1 MKYTMREP
9 LALPAPDSNGSVPA
23 VPEFSRVYPSFGY
36 APPDGYAQAEPEEPV
51 VPLSHY
57 LWILRCNKWRIIAF
71 ALFCVTATVVVSS
84 RLTPIYEATAAIDID
99 RQAPAGFIGQDAARM
114 APNDADQFLATQVKT
129 IQSDSVLRPVA
140 ERFKLRATESSMLQS
155 PLPTS
160 RVQNAPVVFK
170 NLKVTRPPNTYL
182 LLISY
187 RSPNPDLAADVANGI
202 ADSYIQHTYDIR
214 FRATAGLSA
223 FMEKQI
229 EELKAKMERSSAAQA
244 QFEKDLS
251 VINPEEKTSILSAR
265 LLQLNIEF
273 TNAQG
278 DRVRKQ
284 AAFDSVKG
292 GSMEAAKASTQ
303 GEQLRK
309 LADRL
314 DEAREKFAV
323 VKTQYGAGHPEYKK
337 FLSQVTEL
345 ERQFAAL
352 QTEITQRVSV
362 EYQEAANRENML
374 KLAVAEIK
382 AEFDHLNARFFEY
395 KSLKREADADKTLYD
410 ELVRKIKEAGINSSF
425 QNSSIRLSDSARPPL
440 RPVFPNQWLN
450 ATLAL
455 LFSTLLGVG
464 AAVIADVLDNTV
476 RDPEQIQ
483 RGLKTEVLGSLPVVT
498 SWRHKLLPLAT
509 NGNAYAAATALGIK
523 QREATGSRVNP
534 RRNSQAAGFEEA
546 IRTLRDSILLS
557 DLGRRPRSLLITSA
571 TPREGKTTTSVHLA
585 IAHSLQNRR
594 TLLIDADL
602 RRPGI
607 HGRLALPN
615 DTGMSAIVSG
625 EIEWRDAVQKLEA
638 YPDLDILTAGHA
650 SRRAADRLGAVLD
663 GLLAEADKDYDLII
677 VDSPPLLGFAEPL
690 QMAAVVDGVV
700 VITMACQTSR
710 HAVASVLNSLKRIK
724 TNVIGVVLNE
734 VREDMSD
741 RYYYYGYYGK
751 YYSKYYKPL
760 ES

>member
-1 MKYTMREP
+1 MFNEKPM
-9 LALPAPDSNGSVPA
+9 LALPAPETNGSVPA
-23 VPEFSRVYPSFGY
+23 VPEYFTIQPANGY
-36 APPDGYAQAEPEEPV
+36 TEPESKETEL
-51 VPLSHY
+51 PLSHY
-57 LWILRCNKWRIIAF
+57 LWILRSHKWKIAAF
-71 ALFCVTATVVVSS
+71 VLFCVAATVVVSS

-114 APNDADQFLATQVKT
+114 APNDADQFLATQVET
-129 IQSDSVLRPVA
+129 IKSDSVLRPVA
-140 ERFKLRATESSMLQS
+140 ERFKLLATGPSKLQAQ
-155 PLPTS
+155 LPTS
-160 RVQNAPVVFK
+160 RIQNAPVALG
-170 NLKVTRPPNTYL
+170 NLKVTRPKNTYL

-202 ADSYIQHTYDIR
+202 ADSYIQHTYNIR

-229 EELKAKMERSSAAQA
+229 DELKAKMERSSAAQA

-265 LLQLNIEF
+265 LLQLNTEF
-273 TNAQG
+273 TSAQG

-292 GSMEAAKASTQ
+292 GSLEAAKASTQ

-323 VKTQYGAGHPEYKK
+323 VKTQYGAGHPEYGKT
-337 FLSQVTEL
+337 LSQVTEL

-352 QTEITQRVSV
+352 KTDITQRVNL

-374 KLAVAEIK
+374 KNAVAETK
-382 AEFDHLNARFFEY
+382 VEFDHLNARFFEY
-395 KSLKREADADKTLYD
+395 KSLKREADADKVLYD

-440 RPVFPNQWLN
+440 MPVFPNIRMDAL
-450 ATLAL
+450 LAL
-455 LFSTLLGVG
+455 LLSTLLAVG
-464 AAVIADVLDNTV
+464 AAVTADALDNTV

-483 RGLKTEVLGSLPVVT
+483 RGLKTVVLGSLPVVKQ
-498 SWRHKLLPLAT
+498 WRRKAVPIAT
-509 NGNAYAAATALGIK
+509 NGNAAVALVKSGHQHGQAAA
-523 QREATGSRVNP
+523 
-534 RRNSQAAGFEEA
+534 FEEA

-557 DLGRRPRSLLITSA
+557 DLGRRPHSLLITSA

-585 IAHSLQNRR
+585 IAHSLQSRK

-607 HGRLALPN
+607 HDRLTLTN
-615 DTGMSAIVSG
+615 DRGMSTVVSG
-625 EIEWRDAVQKLEA
+625 ETEWRNVIQKLEA
-638 YPDLDILTAGHA
+638 YPDLDVLTAGPA
-650 SRRAADRLGAVLD
+650 SRRAADRLGSVLSK
-663 GLLAEADKDYDLII
+663 LLTEAEKEYDLII
-677 VDSPPLLGFAEPL
+677 VDAPPLLGFAEPL

-700 VITMACQTSR
+700 VVTMAGQTNR
-710 HAVASVLNSLKRIK
+710 NAVASVLTSLRRLK

-734 VREDMSD
+734 VRADMSD

-751 YYSKYYKPL
+751 YYSKYYKPIKT
-760 ES
+760 

>member
-1 MKYTMREP
+1 MSKTLLSLNPPE
-9 LALPAPDSNGSVPA
+9 SNGAAPVVPD
-23 VPEFSRVYPSFGY
+23 FSRLYPTYSY
-36 APPDGYAQAEPEEPV
+36 APPDSYAQPESEEPV

-57 LWILRCNKWRIIAF
+57 LWILRRNKWRIAAF
-71 ALFCVTATVVVSS
+71 VLFCVAATIVVSS

-140 ERFKLRATESSMLQS
+140 QRFNLRSAETSTPQ
-155 PLPTS
+155 PQLPTS
-160 RVQNAPVVFK
+160 RVQNAPVVLK
-170 NLKVTRPPNTYL
+170 NLKVTRPLNTYL

-187 RSPNPDLAADVANGI
+187 RSPNPELAAEVANGI

-229 EELKAKMERSSAAQA
+229 EELKAKMERSSAAQG

-265 LLQLNIEF
+265 LLQLNVEF
-273 TNAQG
+273 TTAEG

-284 AAFDSVKG
+284 AAFDSVKS
-292 GSMEAAKASTQ
+292 GSLEAAKASTQ

-314 DEAREKFAV
+314 DEAREKFAI

-337 FLSQVTEL
+337 YLSQVTEL
-345 ERQFAAL
+345 ERQFAEL
-352 QTEITQRVSV
+352 QTGITQRVGL
-362 EYQEAANRENML
+362 EYQEAANREKML
-374 KLAVAEIK
+374 KDAVAGIK

-395 KSLKREADADKTLYD
+395 KALKREADADKTLYE

-425 QNSSIRLSDSARPPL
+425 QNSSIRLSDSARPAL
-440 RPVFPNQWLN
+440 KPVFPDIPLN
-450 ATLAL
+450 AILAF
-455 LFSTLLGVG
+455 LFSTLMAVG
-464 AAVIADVLDNTV
+464 AAVLSDVLDNTV

-483 RGLKTEVLGSLPVVT
+483 KGLKTEVLGSLPVVKNW
-498 SWRHKLLPLAT
+498 SGRLLPVYASASP
-509 NGNAYAAATALGIK
+509 NGDGTTALVK
-523 QREATGSRVNP
+523 SS
-534 RRNSQAAGFEEA
+534 RRNDQTAAFEEA

-557 DLGRRPRSLLITSA
+557 DLGNRPRSLLLTSA
-571 TPREGKTTTSVHLA
+571 TPREGKTTCSVHLA
-585 IAHSLQNRR
+585 IAHSLQKRK

-602 RRPGI
+602 RRPGV
-607 HGRLALPN
+607 HGRIGLTN
-615 DTGMSAIVSG
+615 ERGMSTVING
-625 EIEWRDAVQKLEA
+625 EAQWRDVLQKSPG
-638 YPDLDILTAGHA
+638 YPDLDILTAGPA
-650 SRRAADRLGAVLD
+650 SRRAADRLGSILQT
-663 GLLAEADKDYDLII
+663 LLIEAEKDYDLVI

-700 VITMACQTSR
+700 VVTLAGQTNR
-710 HAVASVLNSLKRIK
+710 NAVGSVLSSLKRLK
-724 TNVIGVVLNE
+724 ANVIGVALNE

-751 YYSKYYKPL
+751 YYSKYYKPTK
-760 ES
+760 S